1 MRFDS
6 FYQFLVPLTF
16 LAIWALTSLFNREA
30 QPLPPRSGRAP
41 GPNGPRPAADGTS
54 HWRPELSQRESTIS
68 RPSTSGASN
77 SSTARSGGVR
87 PEDEIRIIDSEP
99 RRSSP
104 MPKPRV
110 APPAARRG
118 VKPRG
123 QTPSVSK
130 KAESSSSRSMGTLM
144 SRSMAADMGTPKSL
158 ISLSLPPSPLLSD
171 FSVEAPGTDES
182 RARAAQPIAINAIE
196 VRKLAASP
204 ARIRESFILSELLQ
218 PPLALRGRSFTR
230 R

>member
-41 GPNGPRPAADGTS
+41 GPNGPRPTAD
-54 HWRPELSQRESTIS
+54 RIS
-68 RPSTSGASN
+68 RTSS
-77 SSTARSGGVR
+77 ARSGGVR

-99 RRSSP
+99 RRPSP
-104 MPKPRV
+104 TPKPRV

-118 VKPRG
+118 AKTRG
-123 QTPSVSK
+123 QTPSASK
-130 KAESSSSRSMGTLM
+130 KVESSPSRSMGIPM
-144 SRSMAADMGTPKSL
+144 SPSMAADMGTPQSL

-182 RARAAQPIAINAIE
+182 RARAAQPIAIHAIE

>member
-41 GPNGPRPAADGTS
+41 GPNGPSPAADRLS
-54 HWRPELSQRESTIS
+54 H
-68 RPSTSGASN
+68 A
-77 SSTARSGGVR
+77 STARSGGVR

-110 APPAARRG
+110 APPAARRST
-118 VKPRG
+118 KTRG
-123 QTPSVSK
+123 QTPSTSK
-130 KAESSSSRSMGTLM
+130 KAESSSSRSMGIPM
-144 SRSMAADMGTPKSL
+144 SRSMAADMGTPQSL
-158 ISLSLPPSPLLSD
+158 IPLSLPPSPLLSN

-204 ARIRESFILSELLQ
+204 ARIRESFILSELMQ
-218 PPLALRGRSFTR
+218 PPLALRGGPFAR
-230 R
+230 RNPRGS

>member
-41 GPNGPRPAADGTS
+41 GPNGPNPATDRIS
-54 HWRPELSQRESTIS
+54 HP
-68 RPSTSGASN
+68 
-77 SSTARSGGVR
+77 STARSGGVR